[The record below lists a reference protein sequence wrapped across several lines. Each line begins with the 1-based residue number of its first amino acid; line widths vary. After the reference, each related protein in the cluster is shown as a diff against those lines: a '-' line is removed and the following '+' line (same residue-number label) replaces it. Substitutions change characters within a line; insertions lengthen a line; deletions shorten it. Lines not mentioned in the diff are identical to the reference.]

1 MKYEKYKDSG
11 VEWIGEIPYH
21 WKVKKLRTLG
31 KFTSS
36 GIDKKINEG
45 EEIIKIINYT
55 DIYGNES
62 LELTNRDYME
72 VSATE
77 SQIQKHMVKKGD
89 LIFTPS
95 SETAEDIGISA
106 LVKDNLEN
114 TSFSYHV
121 VRFHFCDD
129 NEISFNYKK
138 YLCNNHYVYNY
149 FSSQARGT
157 TRQTLNRKDFK
168 DTIVYIPPFCEQII
182 IAKYLDDKTFQ
193 IDSIIKNLESEKEK
207 LEVYKRELIAE
218 VVTKGLNSNIPMK
231 DSGVDWIGQVPEYWE
246 VKKIK
251 WIFKILKRQ
260 NGRDDRQVLSITQ
273 QGIKIKDIENNDGQ
287 MAESY
292 ENYQLVE
299 PGDFAMNSMDLL
311 TGWIDCSQ
319 YEGVTSPDYRVFRL
333 IDINDHN
340 NDFYNYL
347 FQMCYTRRIFYRIG
361 QGVSNLGRWRLQRE
375 PFLNMKVPV
384 PPKAEQE
391 NISSFIRIK
400 ENKINVIVNE
410 VEKQIEKLKEYR
422 KILIHEAVTGKV
434 KIDGGAK

>member
-11 VEWIGEIPYH
+11 VEWIGEVPAH
-21 WKVKKLRTLG
+21 WSLKKL
-31 KFTSS
+31 KFIADVTT
-36 GIDKKINEG
+36 G
-45 EEIIKIINYT
+45 
-55 DIYGNES
+55 
-62 LELTNRDYME
+62 NRDTVDAVEGGIYPFF
-72 VSATE
+72 VRSDTIQ
-77 SQIQKHMVKKGD
+77 QIDTFSFDGEG
-89 LIFTPS
+89 IFT
-95 SETAEDIGISA
+95 AGDGDIGKIVHYFKGKCDFHQRVYCIYNSDINTKFLYYFFAEHFKIPAELSNAKSTVNSIRMPVLNNFIVPISSCEEQDRI
-106 LVKDNLEN
+106 V
-114 TSFSYHV
+114 
-121 VRFHFCDD
+121 
-129 NEISFNYKK
+129 
-138 YLCNNHYVYNY
+138 
-149 FSSQARGT
+149 
-157 TRQTLNRKDFK
+157 DF
-168 DTIVYIPPFCEQII
+168 
-182 IAKYLDDKTFQ
+182 LDDKTSK
-193 IDSIIKNLESEKEK
+193 INSIIKELESEKDK
-207 LEVYKRELIAE
+207 LEVYKRELIAK
-218 VVTKGLNSNIPMK
+218 VVTKGLDDNIPMK
-231 DSGVDWIGQVPEYWE
+231 DSGVDWIGEVPEHWE
-246 VKKIK
+246 VEKIK
-251 WIFKILKRQ
+251 WVFKILKRQ
-260 NGRDDRQVLSITQ
+260 NGRDDRPVLSITQ

-333 IDINDHN
+333 IDVNDHN

-375 PFLNMKVPV
+375 PFLNMKIPV
-384 PPKAEQE
+384 PPKEEQE

-434 KIDGGAK
+434 KIDGGSN

>member
-1 MKYEKYKDSG
+1 MRYEKYKDSG
-11 VEWIGEIPYH
+11 AEWIGKIPDSWELNKGKYIYSICTG
-21 WKVKKLRTLG
+21 KLDANEYVEDGKYPFFTCSNENLWIDTFAFDCEALLVSGNGNVGFTRYYNG
-31 KFTSS
+31 KFNAYQRVYVISNFAEKINSNYLKYYTSS
-36 GIDKKINEG
+36 
-45 EEIIKIINYT
+45 
-55 DIYGNES
+55 
-62 LELTNRDYME
+62 L
-72 VSATE
+72 
-77 SQIQKHMVKKGD
+77 
-89 LIFTPS
+89 LIFSVEKNTVGSVIEFIKLGDIKNFIICIPS
-95 SETAEDIGISA
+95 IKEQEKI
-106 LVKDNLEN
+106 V
-114 TSFSYHV
+114 
-121 VRFHFCDD
+121 
-129 NEISFNYKK
+129 
-138 YLCNNHYVYNY
+138 
-149 FSSQARGT
+149 
-157 TRQTLNRKDFK
+157 DF
-168 DTIVYIPPFCEQII
+168 
-182 IAKYLDDKTFQ
+182 LDDKTSK
-193 IDSIIKNLESEKEK
+193 IDSIIKNLKSEKKK

-218 VVTKGLNSNIPMK
+218 VVTKGLNNNIPMK
-231 DSGVDWIGQVPEYWE
+231 DSGVDWIGEVPERWE

-260 NGRDDRQVLSITQ
+260 NGRDDRPVLSITQ

-311 TGWIDCSQ
+311 TGWIDYSE

-333 IDINDHN
+333 MDINDHN

-375 PFLNMKVPV
+375 PFLNMKIPV
-384 PPKAEQE
+384 PPKEEQE
-391 NISSFIRIK
+391 NISNFIRIK

-434 KIDGGAK
+434 KIDGGAN

>member
-1 MKYEKYKDSG
+1 MRYEKYKDSG
-11 VEWIGEIPYH
+11 AEWIGKIPDSWELNKGKYIYSICTG
-21 WKVKKLRTLG
+21 KLDANEYVEDGKYPFFTCSNENLWIDTFAFDCEALLVSGNGNVGFTRYYNG
-31 KFTSS
+31 KFNAYQRVYVISNFAEKINSNYLKYYTSS
-36 GIDKKINEG
+36 LLISSVENNAVGSVIEFIKLGDIKNF
-45 EEIIKIINYT
+45 IIWIPSTKEQEKII
-55 DIYGNES
+55 
-62 LELTNRDYME
+62 
-72 VSATE
+72 A
-77 SQIQKHMVKKGD
+77 
-89 LIFTPS
+89 
-95 SETAEDIGISA
+95 
-106 LVKDNLEN
+106 
-114 TSFSYHV
+114 
-121 VRFHFCDD
+121 
-129 NEISFNYKK
+129 
-138 YLCNNHYVYNY
+138 
-149 FSSQARGT
+149 
-157 TRQTLNRKDFK
+157 
-168 DTIVYIPPFCEQII
+168 
-182 IAKYLDDKTFQ
+182 YLDNKTSI

-231 DSGVDWIGQVPEYWE
+231 DSGVDWIGEVPEHWE

-375 PFLNMKVPV
+375 PFLNMKIPV
-384 PPKAEQE
+384 PPKEEQE

>member
-1 MKYEKYKDSG
+1 MRYEKYKDSG
-11 VEWIGEIPYH
+11 IEWIGEIPEQ
-21 WKVKKLRTLG
+21 WQVIKLGRLFYYIRTGLNPRDNFVLG
-31 KFTSS
+31 RGDNYYVTIKNIKN
-36 GIDKKINEG
+36 GQVILDELCDYVDNDALQ
-45 EEIIKIINYT
+45 IIQ
-55 DIYGNES
+55 
-62 LELTNRDYME
+62 NR
-72 VSATE
+72 S
-77 SQIQKHMVKKGD
+77 KLKKGD
-89 LIFTPS
+89 ILFPS
-95 SETAEDIGISA
+95 IG
-106 LVKDNLEN
+106 VDNL
-114 TSFSYHV
+114 SFLIKEYPRNWNINESIFAITPNNKLIESEYLLWLLNSTV
-121 VRFHFCDD
+121 VSDQLETFSTGSTFKSIKQNQLNKLVVAIPNGI
-129 NEISFNYKK
+129 NEQKKISN
-138 YLCNNHYVYNY
+138 
-149 FSSQARGT
+149 
-157 TRQTLNRKDFK
+157 
-168 DTIVYIPPFCEQII
+168 
-182 IAKYLDDKTFQ
+182 YLDEKTSK
-193 IDSIIKNLESEKEK
+193 IDLIIELLELQKEK
-207 LEVYKRELIAE
+207 LELYKREIISE
-218 VVTKGLNSNIPMK
+218 VVTKGLDKNIPMK
-231 DSGVDWIGQVPEYWE
+231 DSGVDWIGEVPEHWE

-391 NISSFIRIK
+391 HISSFIRIK
-400 ENKINVIVNE
+400 ENKINVLVNE

>member
-1 MKYEKYKDSG
+1 MRHEKYKDCG
-11 VEWIGEIPYH
+11 MEWIGGIPVH
-21 WKVKKLRTLG
+21 WDLIKYKYFANLYTGNSIPDEEKYIYEEVDEGFSYISTKDV
-31 KFTSS
+31 
-36 GIDKKINEG
+36 GIDRTIDYDNGMLIPFSNKKFKVAPQNSTIMCIEGGSAGIKKAFLDMDVCFGNKLCCFDVKAVIN
-45 EEIIKIINYT
+45 
-55 DIYGNES
+55 
-62 LELTNRDYME
+62 
-72 VSATE
+72 
-77 SQIQKHMVKKGD
+77 
-89 LIFTPS
+89 
-95 SETAEDIGISA
+95 
-106 LVKDNLEN
+106 
-114 TSFSYHV
+114 
-121 VRFHFCDD
+121 
-129 NEISFNYKK
+129 KK
-138 YLCNNHYVYNY
+138 YVYYLLNSPDYEQY
-149 FSSQARGT
+149 FKLHVNGLIGGVSVQILKNFLAL
-157 TRQTLNRKDFK
+157 QPPIDEQN
-168 DTIVYIPPFCEQII
+168 TIV
-182 IAKYLDDKTFQ
+182 KYLDDETSK

-207 LEVYKRELIAE
+207 LEVYKREIIAE
-218 VVTKGLNSNIPMK
+218 AVTKGLKSNIPMK
-231 DSGVDWIGQVPEYWE
+231 DSGVDWMGEVPEHWE

-251 WIFKILKRQ
+251 WIFKILKRK

-273 QGIKIKDIENNDGQ
+273 QGIKIKNIENNDGQ

-375 PFLNMKVPV
+375 PFLNMKIPV
-384 PPKAEQE
+384 PPKEEQE

-410 VEKQIEKLKEYR
+410 VEKQIEKLKEHR